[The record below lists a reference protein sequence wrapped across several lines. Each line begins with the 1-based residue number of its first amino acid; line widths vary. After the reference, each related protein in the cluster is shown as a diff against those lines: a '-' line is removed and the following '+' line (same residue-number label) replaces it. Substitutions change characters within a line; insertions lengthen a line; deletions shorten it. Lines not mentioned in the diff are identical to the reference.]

1 MTALNIDGHGALS
14 TGYRLLLLGQSTVAD
29 KGIYDYTES
38 GLNYTLIRSVDGNTY
53 TELIG
58 ASIFIQEGTSYA
70 NTGWVQS
77 NTYLTSFT
85 GQNWVQFSGAGAY
98 GAGDGLGI
106 TGTTFF
112 VQVATNG
119 GLEIA
124 TDNIQLKSTVAG
136 TGLTLTSGVLA
147 VVGTTNRITANA
159 DSIDIASTYVGQSSI
174 TTLGT
179 ITTGTW
185 SGTAIGTTKGG
196 TGLTSYTLGDLV
208 YASASNTLSALAAGT
223 SGQVLQMNAGGTPTW
238 GDIDGGTY

>member
-1 MTALNIDGHGALS
+1 ML
-14 TGYRLLLLGQSTVAD
+14 
-29 KGIYDYTES
+29 
-38 GLNYTLIRSVDGNTY
+38 
-53 TELIG
+53 
-58 ASIFIQEGTSYA
+58 EGTAYA
-70 NTGWVQS
+70 NTGWVQA
-77 NTYLTSFT
+77 NHYIAAFA

-136 TGLTLTSGVLA
+136 TGLTLTSGVLN
-147 VVGTTNRITANA
+147 VIGTTNRITANA

-179 ITTGTW
+179 ISTGTW
-185 SGTAIGTTKGG
+185 SGTTIGTTKGG
-196 TGLTSYTLGDLV
+196 TGLTSYALGDLL
-208 YASASNTLSALAAGT
+208 YSSATNTLSALPAGT
-223 SGQVLQMNAGGTPTW
+223 SGQVLQMNGGGTPTW